1 MATWGKVY
9 ECINWENSPSTKTPV
24 NEENLNKIDY
34 AVNEIDNRVIELNG
48 YQVKAEES
56 AQNAKAS
63 EENAENYSVTS
74 KSYAVGGTGTRKN
87 EDSDNSKYYY
97 EQAKKISQSLN
108 GIIPQGTV
116 AFANLPISGMEYGDM
131 YNVSDEFL
139 SDERFNDGGGIYYGP
154 GNNVVWISGDLWDVT
169 AGSSVTGVKGKN
181 ESTYRQGNVELSA
194 EDVGAVAK
202 EDMDSALSA
211 TSTNPVQNKAVYGA
225 IDEINA
231 KFKTLSDNLPA
242 NVRELAHKATAA
254 PTTALDELTGAGIWY
269 EYNKVCTGVPEE
281 LEGKTILALVKNETF
296 SNITIQTLTRVS
308 NGIIYVWTRRYS
320 STSSWGS
327 WYKDINSNDMSKLRT
342 MYRYPS
348 DFGCNADDT
357 TLTLEKMYNSMSDRS
372 EVTFWI
378 NDSGSY
384 TSIYNQVLEGLI
396 EAGYTVGVI
405 HGLVTI
411 RKTAKTA
418 TVRWEF
424 YYETT
429 EVYERR
435 YTTENSPRWGKW
447 EKVATGTDLS
457 KKVGIAAQYTTITP
471 TGSINDVLDIDKS
484 DPYADKNQPKK
495 VYQMSTDTTAIANM
509 PDAYPVGKGFVG
521 MRFVHYFSS
530 TNILVELVAFPSGI
544 RWYNN
549 YVTNAWKGWT
559 CEPTNANN
567 DTISAVRDDLEEIG
581 TYTSTSYAEVGYN
594 DNIVVGATIC
604 MQKLSKTR
612 CNLYISYKIWTNNE
626 TDSNIFYFMSGE
638 KIRNALGVSQLNAVA
653 SQSQVTFTPS
663 FDVDSNGNLTV
674 VSAET
679 ALGVMGHTGIKAT
692 IDATGLQMGRIY
704 NDTGSYGSWP
714 VGTYSDSLF
723 KVNTYGQINFYG
735 ASYSI

>member
-1 MATWGKVY
+1 M
-9 ECINWENSPSTKTPV
+9 
-24 NEENLNKIDY
+24 
-34 AVNEIDNRVIELNG
+34 IDNALDFEGL
-48 YQVKAEES
+48 
-56 AQNAKAS
+56 
-63 EENAENYSVTS
+63 
-74 KSYAVGGTGTRKN
+74 
-87 EDSDNSKYYY
+87 KYY
-97 EQAKKISQSLN
+97 
-108 GIIPQGTV
+108 
-116 AFANLPISGMEYGDM
+116 D
-131 YNVSDEFL
+131 
-139 SDERFNDGGGIYYGP
+139 
-154 GNNVVWISGDLWDVT
+154 
-169 AGSSVTGVKGKN
+169 GKN
-181 ESTYRQGNVELSA
+181 KDYIQEQIKELI
-194 EDVGAVAK
+194 
-202 EDMDSALSA
+202 DS
-211 TSTNPVQNKAVYGA
+211 
-225 IDEINA
+225 
-231 KFKTLSDNLPA
+231 LPDSI
-242 NVRELAHKATAA
+242 REYSHKAIPA

-269 EYNKVCTGVPEE
+269 EYNKVCTGVPTE
-281 LEGKTILALVKNETF
+281 LENTTIIALIKNETV
-296 SNITIQTLTRVS
+296 SNITIQTLTTIS
-308 NGIIYVWTRRYS
+308 NGVISSWQRRYS
-320 STSSWGS
+320 STGGWGS
-327 WYKDINSNDMSKLRT
+327 WYKDINSNDMSKLRI
-342 MYRYPS
+342 MYRYPW
-348 DFGCNADDT
+348 DFGCNSDDT

-372 EVTFWI
+372 EITFWI
-378 NDSGSY
+378 NNRGSY
-384 TSIYNQVLEGLI
+384 TSIYNQVLEELT
-396 EAGYTVGVI
+396 EAGYTVGAV

-447 EKVATGTDLS
+447 EKIATGTDLS
-457 KKVGIAAQYTTITP
+457 KKVGIAYQYSTITP
-471 TGSINDVLDIDKS
+471 TNSTNDVLDIDKS
-484 DPYADKNQPKK
+484 DPYAEKNQPKK
-495 VYQMSTDTTAIANM
+495 VYQMPTDATAIANM

-530 TNILVELVAFPSGI
+530 TNILVELVTFPSGR

-559 CEPTNANN
+559 CEPANANN

-581 TYTSTSYAEVGYN
+581 TYTSTPNAEVGYN

-638 KIRNALGVSQLNAVA
+638 KIRNALGVSQLNAVE

-679 ALGVMGHTGIKAT
+679 ALGVMGHTGVKAI
-692 IDATGLQMGRIY
+692 IDATGIQMGRIY
-704 NDTGSYGSWP
+704 KDDGSYGSWSP
-714 VGTYSDSLF
+714 GAYSDSLF